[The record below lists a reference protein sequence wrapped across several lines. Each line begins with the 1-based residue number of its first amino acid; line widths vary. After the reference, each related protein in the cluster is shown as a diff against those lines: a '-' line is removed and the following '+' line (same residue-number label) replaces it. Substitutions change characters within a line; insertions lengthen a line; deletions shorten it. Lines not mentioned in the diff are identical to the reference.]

1 LRRALSDTSLV
12 LLAIADDALE
22 QVAEEMATFD
32 LDWRRR
38 TILHHSGAKG
48 VECLASLAAAGASTG
63 LLHPLQ
69 ALGTPE
75 LAAKLIPGSAAR
87 VEGDRRG
94 QAAARRLARGLGL
107 RPLRLAPLTDEQRL
121 AYHTA
126 ASLVS
131 NDLVALFDLALTS
144 MEETGVDAREG
155 RDALLAL
162 VRGTLKQIEQNG
174 PQAAL
179 SGPAARGDT
188 RTLQRQL
195 RLLESRGANAHQ
207 IHHLLSEH
215 MARLA
220 ARHGERGARRTLDFL
235 AGRRKGARV

>member
-1 LRRALSDTSLV
+1 
-12 LLAIADDALE
+12 
-22 QVAEEMATFD
+22 MATFD
-32 LDWRRR
+32 LDWGRR
-38 TILHHSGAKG
+38 TVLHHSGARG
-48 VECLASLAAAGASTG
+48 VECLASLATAGASIG
-63 LLHPLQ
+63 VLHPLQ

-87 VEGDRRG
+87 IEGDRRG

-107 RPLRLAPLTDEQRL
+107 RPLRLDALTDQQRL

-131 NDLVALFDLALTS
+131 NDLVALFDLALAS
-144 MEETGVDAREG
+144 MEETGVEARQG

-162 VRGTLKQIEQNG
+162 VRGTLKQMEQGG
-174 PQAAL
+174 PEAAL

-188 RTLQRQL
+188 HTLQRQL
-195 RLLESRGANAHQ
+195 RLLKSRGADAEK
-207 IHHLLSEH
+207 IHRLLSDR

-220 ARHGERGARRTLDFL
+220 VRHGERGARRTLELL
-235 AGRRKGARV
+235 AGRRKGAKV